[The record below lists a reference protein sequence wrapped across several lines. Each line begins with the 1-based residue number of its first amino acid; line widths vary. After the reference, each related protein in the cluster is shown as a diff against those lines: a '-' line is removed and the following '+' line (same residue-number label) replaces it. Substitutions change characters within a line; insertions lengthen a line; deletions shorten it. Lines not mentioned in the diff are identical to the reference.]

1 MKRFT
6 GKRFAGLAGLAV
18 SLAMA
23 TAAQGAMITYTIS
36 GAGSGA
42 LGGVTFT
49 DAAFDIRLVGDTNN
63 LLDFGFGSPA
73 ITPLESA
80 TVRIGGFAD
89 ADLTGSTRFG
99 VARDI
104 NLFFF
109 GRDNGFGGGLDLFD
123 FHVTDAQER
132 AFDYAAPYGPV
143 PGFDIYLAQ
152 FQGVGTSQ
160 GSLTFQAASGVTF
173 SAAAV
178 PEPSV
183 WAMMMVGFGGVG
195 ALLRRRR
202 GVVGVEVAF
211 SPNADL
217 SKVR

>member
-6 GKRFAGLAGLAV
+6 GKRFVGLAGLAA

-36 GAGSGA
+36 GAGSGS

-49 DAAFDIRLVGDTNN
+49 DAAFDILLVGDTDN
-63 LLDFGFGSPA
+63 LRDFGFGAPA

-89 ADLTGSTRFG
+89 AGLTGSTRLG
-99 VARDI
+99 VARDT

-109 GRDNGFGGGLDLFD
+109 ARYDGFGGGIDLFD
-123 FHVTDAQER
+123 FHVTDAQEM

-143 PGFDIYLAQ
+143 PGFGLFLGQ
-152 FQGVGTSQ
+152 FRDVGTSQ
-160 GSLTFQAASGVTF
+160 GALTFQAASGVTF

-178 PEPSV
+178 PEPGV
-183 WAMMMVGFGGVG
+183 WAMMIVGFGGVG

-202 GVVGVEVAF
+202 GVAGVEVAF
-211 SPNADL
+211 SPNADVA
-217 SKVR
+217 KVR